1 MAGEVA
7 SSTNS
12 RSATPEPLALPEALR
27 TVVTP
32 AVQRLTSQF
41 EKLSEMEPEGS
52 RQRGKCLEDGN
63 GFRKVD
69 CIGAES
75 GARKKH
81 LNQQS
86 PRFKSGLLKDELN
99 KLPLKINPNLLKVEA
114 GGYLVEGRRTPEA
127 RGHKRKEMT
136 NEHPGHFPPGLEE
149 LAPKLRPIPE
159 GARRISDMSGLGVYH
174 WIGSP
179 WEISGDGL
187 MGFTNQNL
195 KIRNN
200 KFRKELMEKAG
211 VEYWEETRDQ
221 LSLRR
226 NEPWAPGK
234 IVVTSGA
241 QLCYYAVIHLPI
253 DQYPGPADLQG
264 YQAEMLTTLERGLA
278 KAGGLGC
285 CRVVICV
292 DGLRSND
299 LPWEEA
305 EKAATAVLRLQMLM
319 PTLHL
324 ARM

>member
-1 MAGEVA
+1 
-7 SSTNS
+7 
-12 RSATPEPLALPEALR
+12 
-27 TVVTP
+27 
-32 AVQRLTSQF
+32 
-41 EKLSEMEPEGS
+41 
-52 RQRGKCLEDGN
+52 
-63 GFRKVD
+63 
-69 CIGAES
+69 
-75 GARKKH
+75 
-81 LNQQS
+81 
-86 PRFKSGLLKDELN
+86 
-99 KLPLKINPNLLKVEA
+99 
-114 GGYLVEGRRTPEA
+114 
-127 RGHKRKEMT
+127 
-136 NEHPGHFPPGLEE
+136 
-149 LAPKLRPIPE
+149 
-159 GARRISDMSGLGVYH
+159 
-174 WIGSP
+174 
-179 WEISGDGL
+179 
-187 MGFTNQNL
+187 
-195 KIRNN
+195 
-200 KFRKELMEKAG
+200 MEKAG

-285 CRVVICV
+285 RRVVICV

-319 PTLHL
+319 PSLHL